1 MWFFIFLNT
10 NWQYNFKIQHSLN
23 TYFTLN
29 NSWNEWK
36 AKNKYF
42 KTIHQTIQIWTRKYY
57 TLNVAQQSPR
67 LSRVD
72 NDMIDEDIN
81 DTLLQI
87 NMSVPPENTESHRRV
102 AITCLYVSIFT
113 SVIHIMSHMV
123 QITNIY

>member
-1 MWFFIFLNT
+1 
-10 NWQYNFKIQHSLN
+10 
-23 TYFTLN
+23 
-29 NSWNEWK
+29 
-36 AKNKYF
+36 
-42 KTIHQTIQIWTRKYY
+42 
-57 TLNVAQQSPR
+57 